1 MPLPLNP
8 IYDEKQILQKIA
20 EGSEDAFR
28 TIFHQYAG
36 KLKSY
41 ILKISS
47 SKETAEDIVHDVFLN
62 IWKNRQKLS
71 DIDQFDSYLFTAARH
86 ATHRSFQ
93 RRAKET
99 LIVAELQKNHTINT
113 QSEGE
118 NRITSQEVQSAIN
131 KAIQK
136 LTPQQRKILLLS
148 REEGLSH
155 YEIAER
161 LNITRRT
168 VSNTISE
175 ALQSLRNDIHISYGP
190 YAVAI
195 FVLHGIA

>member
-1 MPLPLNP
+1 MHLSPT
-8 IYDEKQILQKIA
+8 YDEKLILQKIA

-28 TIFHQYAG
+28 AIFHHYAG
-36 KLKSY
+36 KLRNY

-62 IWKNRQKLS
+62 IWKNRHKLA
-71 DIDQFDSYLFTAARH
+71 DIDQFDSYLFAAARH
-86 ATHRSFQ
+86 AAHRSFQ

-99 LIVAELQKNHTINT
+99 LIVAALHKTNSINIK
-113 QSEGE
+113 SEGE
-118 NRITSQEVQSAIN
+118 DRITNREVQFAIQ

-148 REEGLSH
+148 RDEGLSH
-155 YEIAER
+155 QEIAD
-161 LNITRRT
+161 LLGITRRT

-175 ALQSLRNDIHISYGP
+175 ALQSMRNDIQISYGP

-195 FVLHGIA
+195 FVLHGII